1 MAYNPNINQ
10 NIRFEI
16 KPMLYKKAIIKKEGF
31 WITNFPEGS
40 TDYKKFEAWK
50 CVYFPLSKTDEEFCK
65 EWRTIADKTFYK
77 LSKLKNQALGIAV
90 DDEVNEESNTEVNDN
105 EVNDNEVNDNE
116 VNEDNDEQSNDDTNE
131 DINNEEPTKTEQTE

>member
-10 NIRFEI
+10 NISFEV
-16 KPMLYKKAIIKKEGF
+16 KPMLYKKATIKKEGF

-50 CVYFPLSKTDEEFCK
+50 CVYFPLNKSEEDFCK
-65 EWRTIADKTFYK
+65 EWRTIVDKTFYK

-90 DDEVNEESNTEVNDN
+90 DEVTESNDSEQVNDT
-105 EVNDNEVNDNE
+105 EQINDN
-116 VNEDNDEQSNDDTNE
+116 
-131 DINNEEPTKTEQTE
+131 NNQEPTETEQIQ

>member
-31 WITNFPEGS
+31 WITNFQEGS
-40 TDYKKFEAWK
+40 TDYKNFEAFK
-50 CVYFPLSKTDEEFCK
+50 CVYFPLNQSNEDFCK

-77 LSKLKNQALGIAV
+77 LSKLKNQALGIAS
-90 DDEVNEESNTEVNDN
+90 DDEDEVVNEVN
-105 EVNDNEVNDNE
+105 EVNDDENVNVIDT
-116 VNEDNDEQSNDDTNE
+116 EDSSLAEQ
-131 DINNEEPTKTEQTE
+131 EPEIIETEQTEE

>member
-50 CVYFPLSKTDEEFCK
+50 CVYFPLNKTDEEFCK

-77 LSKLKNQALGIAV
+77 LSRLKNQALGIAV
-90 DDEVNEESNTEVNDN
+90 DEESDTEVNEESDTEVENEQSTEESTDNNDN
-105 EVNDNEVNDNE
+105 ND
-116 VNEDNDEQSNDDTNE
+116 
-131 DINNEEPTKTEQTE
+131 NNEEPTETEQTE

>member
-10 NIRFEI
+10 NISFEV
-16 KPMLYKKAIIKKEGF
+16 KPMLYKKATIKKEGF

-50 CVYFPLSKTDEEFCK
+50 CVYFPLNKSEEEFCK

-77 LSKLKNQALGIAV
+77 LSRLKNEALGIV
-90 DDEVNEESNTEVNDN
+90 TEEVTEVTEQVTESNEESNEVTDN
-105 EVNDNEVNDNE
+105 TNE
-116 VNEDNDEQSNDDTNE
+116 DTNE
-131 DINNEEPTKTEQTE
+131 DNIEPTETEQIQ

>member
-40 TDYKKFEAWK
+40 TDYKNFEAFK
-50 CVYFPLSKTDEEFCK
+50 CVYFPLNQSNEDFCK

-77 LSKLKNQALGIAV
+77 LSKLKNQALGIAS
-90 DDEVNEESNTEVNDN
+90 DDEDEVVNEVN
-105 EVNDNEVNDNE
+105 EVNDDENVNVIDT
-116 VNEDNDEQSNDDTNE
+116 EDSSLAEQ
-131 DINNEEPTKTEQTE
+131 EPEIIETEQTEE

>member
-77 LSKLKNQALGIAV
+77 LSALKNQALGIAV
-90 DDEVNEESNTEVNDN
+90 DDEINDESDN
-105 EVNDNEVNDNE
+105 VI
-116 VNEDNDEQSNDDTNE
+116 EDNNEQTNDTNE
-131 DINNEEPTKTEQTE
+131 DNTNEEPTKTEQTE

>member
-31 WITNFPEGS
+31 WITNFQEGS
-40 TDYKKFEAWK
+40 TDYKNFEAFK
-50 CVYFPLSKTDEEFCK
+50 CVYFPLNQSNEDFCK

-77 LSKLKNQALGIAV
+77 LSKLKNQALGIAI
-90 DDEVNEESNTEVNDN
+90 EDN
-105 EVNDNEVNDNE
+105 YLTGDSEINE
-116 VNEDNDEQSNDDTNE
+116 VNEVNENEIIDTEDSSISEQEPEIIEKEQS
-131 DINNEEPTKTEQTE
+131 EE

>member
-31 WITNFPEGS
+31 WITNFQEGS
-40 TDYKKFEAWK
+40 TDYKNFEAFK
-50 CVYFPLSKTDEEFCK
+50 CVYFPLNQSNEDFCK

-77 LSKLKNQALGIAV
+77 LSKLKNQALGIASE
-90 DDEVNEESNTEVNDN
+90 DSEDND
-105 EVNDNEVNDNE
+105 VTE
-116 VNEDNDEQSNDDTNE
+116 VNEDENVDVIDTEDSSISEQ
-131 DINNEEPTKTEQTE
+131 EPEIIETEQTEE

>member
-10 NIRFEI
+10 NILFEV
-16 KPMLYKKAIIKKEGF
+16 KPMLYKKATIKKEGF

-50 CVYFPLSKTDEEFCK
+50 CVYFPLNKTDEEFCK

-77 LSKLKNQALGIAV
+77 LSRLKNEALGIV
-90 DDEVNEESNTEVNDN
+90 TEDVT
-105 EVNDNEVNDNE
+105 ET
-116 VNEDNDEQSNDDTNE
+116 NDEQIND
-131 DINNEEPTKTEQTE
+131 NNEEPTETEQIQ

>member
-77 LSKLKNQALGIAV
+77 LSRLKNEALGIAV
-90 DDEVNEESNTEVNDN
+90 DDTEEVND
-105 EVNDNEVNDNE
+105 ESDTEINDTEQT
-116 VNEDNDEQSNDDTNE
+116 NEDNTNDNSKL
-131 DINNEEPTKTEQTE
+131 EPTKTEQTE

>member
-77 LSKLKNQALGIAV
+77 LSALKNQALGIAV
-90 DDEVNEESNTEVNDN
+90 DDKEEQASEVNDDTDN
-105 EVNDNEVNDNE
+105 VIEENNDN
-116 VNEDNDEQSNDDTNE
+116 T
-131 DINNEEPTKTEQTE
+131 DINNEEPTETEQIQ

>member
-50 CVYFPLSKTDEEFCK
+50 CVYFPLNKTDEEFCK

-77 LSKLKNQALGIAV
+77 LSRLKNIALGIAV
-90 DDEVNEESNTEVNDN
+90 DDTESDTEINDT
-105 EVNDNEVNDNE
+105 EQANDT
-116 VNEDNDEQSNDDTNE
+116 EQTNDTNE
-131 DINNEEPTKTEQTE
+131 DINDEEPTETEQIQ

>member
-50 CVYFPLSKTDEEFCK
+50 CVYFPLNKSDEEFCK

-77 LSKLKNQALGIAV
+77 LSQLKNEALGIA
-90 DDEVNEESNTEVNDN
+90 TEQVS
-105 EVNDNEVNDNE
+105 EA
-116 VNEDNDEQSNDDTNE
+116 NDEQATETNEDTSNE
-131 DINNEEPTKTEQTE
+131 DINNEEPTETEQIQ

>member
-40 TDYKKFEAWK
+40 TDYKKFEAFK
-50 CVYFPLSKTDEEFCK
+50 CVYFPLNQSNEDFCK
-65 EWRTIADKTFYK
+65 EWRTITDKSFYK
-77 LSKLKNQALGIAV
+77 FSKLKAIALGLAEPEPEAE
-90 DDEVNEESNTEVNDN
+90 DEEINDINDVNDI
-105 EVNDNEVNDNE
+105 
-116 VNEDNDEQSNDDTNE
+116 EDSSVIDESE
-131 DINNEEPTKTEQTE
+131 KIEQF

>member
-77 LSKLKNQALGIAV
+77 LSRLKNEALGIAV
-90 DDEVNEESNTEVNDN
+90 DDTEINDTEVNDT
-105 EVNDNEVNDNE
+105 
-116 VNEDNDEQSNDDTNE
+116 EQTNDTNE
-131 DINNEEPTKTEQTE
+131 DNTNDNTNDNSKLEPTKTEQTE

>member
-40 TDYKKFEAWK
+40 TDYKNFEAFK
-50 CVYFPLSKTDEEFCK
+50 CVYFPLNQSNEDFCK

-77 LSKLKNQALGIAV
+77 LIKLKNQALGIA
-90 DDEVNEESNTEVNDN
+90 TEDN
-105 EVNDNEVNDNE
+105 EVNDI
-116 VNEDNDEQSNDDTNE
+116 NEDVIIDTEDSSLAEQENTE
-131 DINNEEPTKTEQTE
+131 IEQTEE

>member
-16 KPMLYKKAIIKKEGF
+16 KPMLYKKAIIQKEGF

-40 TDYKKFEAWK
+40 TDYKNFEAFK
-50 CVYFPLSKTDEEFCK
+50 CVYFPLNQSNEDFCK

-77 LSKLKNQALGIAV
+77 LIKLKNQALGIASEDSEDNDV
-90 DDEVNEESNTEVNDN
+90 TEVNDD
-105 EVNDNEVNDNE
+105 ESVNVIDT
-116 VNEDNDEQSNDDTNE
+116 EDSSLAEQ
-131 DINNEEPTKTEQTE
+131 EPEIIETEQTEE

>member
-31 WITNFPEGS
+31 WITNFQEGS
-40 TDYKKFEAWK
+40 TDYKNFEAFK
-50 CVYFPLSKTDEEFCK
+50 CVYFPLNQSNEDFCK

-77 LSKLKNQALGIAV
+77 LIKLKNQALGIASEDSEDNDV
-90 DDEVNEESNTEVNDN
+90 TEVN
-105 EVNDNEVNDNE
+105 EVNDNEIIDT
-116 VNEDNDEQSNDDTNE
+116 EDSSLAEQE
-131 DINNEEPTKTEQTE
+131 PEIIEKEQAEE

>member
-50 CVYFPLSKTDEEFCK
+50 CVYFPLNKTDEEFCK

-77 LSKLKNQALGIAV
+77 LSRLKNEALGIAV
-90 DDEVNEESNTEVNDN
+90 DDEESDAEVNDT
-105 EVNDNEVNDNE
+105 ETNDSEQT
-116 VNEDNDEQSNDDTNE
+116 NEDNT
-131 DINNEEPTKTEQTE
+131 NEEPTETEQIQ

>member
-40 TDYKKFEAWK
+40 TDYKNFEAFK
-50 CVYFPLSKTDEEFCK
+50 CVYFPLNQSNEDFCK

-77 LSKLKNQALGIAV
+77 LSKLKNQALGIAS
-90 DDEVNEESNTEVNDN
+90 DDEEDNIEEQVIDTGDEITYTEDSSLAEQENTEI
-105 EVNDNEVNDNE
+105 EH
-116 VNEDNDEQSNDDTNE
+116 T
-131 DINNEEPTKTEQTE
+131 EE

>member
-40 TDYKKFEAWK
+40 TDYKNFEAFK
-50 CVYFPLSKTDEEFCK
+50 CVYFPLNQSNEDFCK

-77 LSKLKNQALGIAV
+77 LSKLKNQALGIATE
-90 DDEVNEESNTEVNDN
+90 DEVT
-105 EVNDNEVNDNE
+105 E
-116 VNEDNDEQSNDDTNE
+116 VNEDEENVNVIDTEDSSLAEQENIE
-131 DINNEEPTKTEQTE
+131 IEQTEE

>member
-31 WITNFPEGS
+31 WITNFQEGS
-40 TDYKKFEAWK
+40 TDYKNFEAFK
-50 CVYFPLSKTDEEFCK
+50 CVYFPLNQSNEDFCK

-77 LSKLKNQALGIAV
+77 LSKLKNQALGIASEDSEDNDV
-90 DDEVNEESNTEVNDN
+90 TEVNDDEN
-105 EVNDNEVNDNE
+105 VNVIDT
-116 VNEDNDEQSNDDTNE
+116 EDSSLAEQEPEIIETE
-131 DINNEEPTKTEQTE
+131 HTEE

>member
-40 TDYKKFEAWK
+40 TDYKNFEAFK
-50 CVYFPLSKTDEEFCK
+50 CVYFPLNQSNEDFCK

-90 DDEVNEESNTEVNDN
+90 EDDVLFGDSEIN
-105 EVNDNEVNDNE
+105 EVND
-116 VNEDNDEQSNDDTNE
+116 VNEDEIIDTEDSSLAEQENIE
-131 DINNEEPTKTEQTE
+131 IEQTEE

>member
-40 TDYKKFEAWK
+40 TDYKNFEAFK
-50 CVYFPLSKTDEEFCK
+50 CVYFPLNQSNEDFCK

-77 LSKLKNQALGIAV
+77 LSKLKNQALGIV
-90 DDEVNEESNTEVNDN
+90 SEDNEDEVNEVTEVNDEEN
-105 EVNDNEVNDNE
+105 VNVIDT
-116 VNEDNDEQSNDDTNE
+116 EDSSLAEQENIEIEHT
-131 DINNEEPTKTEQTE
+131 EE

>member
-10 NIRFEI
+10 NISFEV
-16 KPMLYKKAIIKKEGF
+16 KPMLYKKATIKKEGF

-50 CVYFPLSKTDEEFCK
+50 CVYFPLNKSEEEFCK

-77 LSKLKNQALGIAV
+77 LSRLKNQALGIAV

-105 EVNDNEVNDNE
+105 EVN
-116 VNEDNDEQSNDDTNE
+116 EDNDTEQ
-131 DINNEEPTKTEQTE
+131 INNEEPTETEQIQ

>member
-77 LSKLKNQALGIAV
+77 LSRLKNQALGIAV
-90 DDEVNEESNTEVNDN
+90 DDDDEQASDTEVNDN
-105 EVNDNEVNDNE
+105 EVNDDT
-116 VNEDNDEQSNDDTNE
+116 NEDNTNE
-131 DINNEEPTKTEQTE
+131 DINNEEPTETEQTE

>member
-40 TDYKKFEAWK
+40 TDYKNFEAFK
-50 CVYFPLSKTDEEFCK
+50 CVYFPLNQSNEDFCK

-77 LSKLKNQALGIAV
+77 LSKLKNQALGIAT
-90 DDEVNEESNTEVNDN
+90 DDAEVNDITEVNEDEV
-105 EVNDNEVNDNE
+105 NE
-116 VNEDNDEQSNDDTNE
+116 VNEDEENVNVIDTEDSSLAEQENTE
-131 DINNEEPTKTEQTE
+131 IEHTEE

>member
-77 LSKLKNQALGIAV
+77 LSRLKNIALGIAV
-90 DDEVNEESNTEVNDN
+90 DDTEVDEEVNDETDN
-105 EVNDNEVNDNE
+105 VIEENNDN
-116 VNEDNDEQSNDDTNE
+116 T
-131 DINNEEPTKTEQTE
+131 NEEPTKTEQTE

>member
-50 CVYFPLSKTDEEFCK
+50 CVYFPLNKTDEEFCK

-77 LSKLKNQALGIAV
+77 LSRLKNQALGIVTEDAN
-90 DDEVNEESNTEVNDN
+90 DESDTEVNDN
-105 EVNDNEVNDNE
+105 EI
-116 VNEDNDEQSNDDTNE
+116 NDDTNE

>member
-31 WITNFPEGS
+31 WITNFQEGS
-40 TDYKKFEAWK
+40 TDYKNFEAFK
-50 CVYFPLSKTDEEFCK
+50 CVYFPLNQSNEDFCK

-77 LSKLKNQALGIAV
+77 LSKLKNQALGIV
-90 DDEVNEESNTEVNDN
+90 SDDNEDEVNEVTEVNDEEN
-105 EVNDNEVNDNE
+105 VNVIDT
-116 VNEDNDEQSNDDTNE
+116 EDSSISEQE
-131 DINNEEPTKTEQTE
+131 PEIIEKEQAEE

>member
-31 WITNFPEGS
+31 WITNFQEGS
-40 TDYKKFEAWK
+40 TDYKNFEAFK
-50 CVYFPLSKTDEEFCK
+50 CVYFPLSQSNEDFCK

-77 LSKLKNQALGIAV
+77 LSKLKNQALGIAIE
-90 DDEVNEESNTEVNDN
+90 DDVLFGDSEIN
-105 EVNDNEVNDNE
+105 EVND
-116 VNEDNDEQSNDDTNE
+116 VNEDEIIDTEDSSLAEQENTE
-131 DINNEEPTKTEQTE
+131 TEQTEE

>member
-40 TDYKKFEAWK
+40 TDYKNFEAFK
-50 CVYFPLSKTDEEFCK
+50 CVYFPLNQSNEDFCK

-77 LSKLKNQALGIAV
+77 LSKLKNQALGIAIE
-90 DDEVNEESNTEVNDN
+90 DDVLFGDSEIN
-105 EVNDNEVNDNE
+105 EVNDDENVNVIDT
-116 VNEDNDEQSNDDTNE
+116 EDSSLAEQENIEIEHT
-131 DINNEEPTKTEQTE
+131 EE

>member
-40 TDYKKFEAWK
+40 TDYKNFEAFK
-50 CVYFPLSKTDEEFCK
+50 CVYFPLNQSNEDFCK

-77 LSKLKNQALGIAV
+77 LSKLKNQALGIAS
-90 DDEVNEESNTEVNDN
+90 DDEVTDVTEVNEVN
-105 EVNDNEVNDNE
+105 EVND
-116 VNEDNDEQSNDDTNE
+116 VNENDVIDTEDSSLAEQENTE
-131 DINNEEPTKTEQTE
+131 IEQTGE

>member
-40 TDYKKFEAWK
+40 TDYKNFEAWK

-77 LSKLKNQALGIAV
+77 LSRLKNEALGIAV
-90 DDEVNEESNTEVNDN
+90 DDTEVDDEQSSDTETND
-105 EVNDNEVNDNE
+105 EQT
-116 VNEDNDEQSNDDTNE
+116 NEDNTNDNT
-131 DINNEEPTKTEQTE
+131 NEEPTKTEQTE

>member
-31 WITNFPEGS
+31 WITNFQEGS
-40 TDYKKFEAWK
+40 TDYKNFEAFK
-50 CVYFPLSKTDEEFCK
+50 CVYFPLNQSNEDFCK

-77 LSKLKNQALGIAV
+77 LSKLKNQALGIAIE
-90 DDEVNEESNTEVNDN
+90 DDVLTGDSEIN
-105 EVNDNEVNDNE
+105 EVNDDENVNVIDT
-116 VNEDNDEQSNDDTNE
+116 EDSSISEQE
-131 DINNEEPTKTEQTE
+131 PEIIEKEQAEE

>member
-40 TDYKKFEAWK
+40 TDYKTFEAFK
-50 CVYFPLSKTDEEFCK
+50 CVYFPLNQSNEDFCK

-77 LSKLKNQALGIAV
+77 LSKLKNQALGIASEDSEDNDV
-90 DDEVNEESNTEVNDN
+90 TEVNDDEN
-105 EVNDNEVNDNE
+105 VNVIDT
-116 VNEDNDEQSNDDTNE
+116 EDSSISEQ
-131 DINNEEPTKTEQTE
+131 EPEIIEKEQTEE